1 MLSERF
7 AAHLARAGIELSPPT
22 PGVYLGSSD
31 IGNVSTRV
39 PAIHPF
45 VAITGEDG
53 SDHTPKFAEAAASPR
68 AREVLIA
75 AASALACTA
84 ADVLLSG
91 ALREEAWARYR
102 AV

>member
-1 MLSERF
+1 M
-7 AAHLARAGIELSPPT
+7 
-22 PGVYLGSSD
+22 
-31 IGNVSTRV
+31 

-45 VAITGEDG
+45 VAITGDDG
-53 SDHTPKFAEAAASPR
+53 SDHIPEFAEAAASPR

-75 AASALACTA
+75 STSALACTA

-91 ALREEAWARYR
+91 ALREEAWARHR